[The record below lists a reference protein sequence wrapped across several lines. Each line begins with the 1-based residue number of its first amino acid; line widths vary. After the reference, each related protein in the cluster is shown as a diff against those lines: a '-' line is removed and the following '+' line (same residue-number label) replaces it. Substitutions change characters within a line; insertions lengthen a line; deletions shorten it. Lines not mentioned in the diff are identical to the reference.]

1 MRDLAV
7 LVPSRGRPE
16 NIRRLAKAMQAT
28 CRGDTQLIVGLD
40 TDDPCLDAYLE
51 LDDYVLINVE
61 ADLRRV
67 VPWINRLSDLYA
79 DDYRFIGTI
88 GDDQMPR
95 TKGWDLRAM
104 ESLDEN
110 LFCFGDDLYPGRPTG
125 SLCCHIF
132 MRSEVVKALGY
143 MGPPALHHMYVD
155 PVWLAWGE
163 ATSIEFLDSVILE
176 HMHYSAGK
184 SEHDETYASSYGE
197 TQHDL
202 EAFNEY
208 MRTDFNS
215 DVEKLRG
222 IPFTE
227 EQRAEFN
234 VRLNIPQT

>member
-1 MRDLAV
+1 M
-7 LVPSRGRPE
+7 
-16 NIRRLAKAMQAT
+16 
-28 CRGDTQLIVGLD
+28 
-40 TDDPCLDAYLE
+40 
-51 LDDYVLINVE
+51 
-61 ADLRRV
+61 
-67 VPWINRLSDLYA
+67 PWINHLAVPRASE
-79 DDYRFIGTI
+79 YRFIGHF

-95 TKGWDLRAM
+95 TKGWDLRVM
-104 ESLDEN
+104 ESLSEN

-132 MRSEVVKALGY
+132 ADSAVIRELGY
-143 MGPPALHHMYVD
+143 FGPPSIKHMYVD

-184 SEHDETYASSYGE
+184 SRVDETYAASYRE

-222 IPFTE
+222 IPFSD